1 MQKKNLIKIKNI
13 KGIGN
18 TSVTDVC
25 SLFGLN
31 LRKKF
36 QLNLPYNGILRIKK
50 FLRIKKTTTVLQT
63 IIKKRINNHILIRT
77 YKGMRH
83 KNAYPVRG
91 QRTHTNGKTQKKLA
105 TIR

>member
-1 MQKKNLIKIKNI
+1 MQKKSLIKIKNI
-13 KGIGN
+13 KGIGA
-18 TSVTDVC
+18 TSVYDVF
-25 SLFGLN
+25 SIFGLN
-31 LRKKF
+31 LRNRT

-50 FLRIKKTTTVLQT
+50 FLRIKKTATVLQT
-63 IIKKRINNHILIRT
+63 IIKKRINNHIVIRS

-105 TIR
+105 LTR